1 MSDILSE
8 IDDTLA
14 DWHGS
19 ADSMHW
25 RPVPQQGTNQDGS
38 PITFVCSPSPDEAR
52 AILDRMTATMAPVV
66 RTMTETLIPAIK
78 HMNETLLPLARAL
91 GYLPPEPRK
100 PSKLDARYRQRQKN
114 RRKRKH

>member
-19 ADSMHW
+19 ADSMRW
-25 RPVPQQGTNQDGS
+25 TPGPVPVGRQPT
-38 PITFVCSPSPDEAR
+38 PEEVR
-52 AILDRMTATMAPVV
+52 AAIENFNTAMAPVA
-66 RTMTETLIPAIK
+66 RAMTAQFAAISRAV
-78 HMNETLLPLARAL
+78 NEIWLPTARAL
-91 GYLPPEPRK
+91 GLLPPPPPRR
-100 PSKLDARYRQRQKN
+100 SLLDARYRQRQKN